1 MALKIH
7 FLQKSADKNYK
18 FIFYLGGF
26 FAPLEFRKKSGYTG
40 FRFRSIGYA
49 NAPRPS
55 YPCRCKLA
63 GG

>member
-26 FAPLEFRKKSGYTG
+26 FAPLEFRKKSGYPG

-55 YPCRCKLA
+55 YPLPL
-63 GG
+63 